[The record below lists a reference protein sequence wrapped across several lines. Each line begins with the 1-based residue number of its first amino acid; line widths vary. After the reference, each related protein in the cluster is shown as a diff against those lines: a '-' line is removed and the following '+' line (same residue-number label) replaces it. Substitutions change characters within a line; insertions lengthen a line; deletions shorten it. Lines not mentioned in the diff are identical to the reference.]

1 MFLNKKYACITLD
14 VEEDYGDRVNEF
26 NIYKDSIDKIEEL
39 KSLYDTLDVPVSA
52 FITTNI
58 LDKYSNMTELVKWL
72 ANDYH
77 CHSDTHNTKS
87 FDSKKEIITC
97 FSKFK
102 EHFGFEPLGYR
113 APKGVLYP
121 GDIKLITDAGFL
133 FSSSLF
139 PSLRVG
145 TFNNLNSPQSPFY
158 YDTGLLEVPFAVVNK
173 IRLIV
178 SLSYQKLFGSA
189 LSQALYKTFGL
200 PNIVIYDSHLH
211 DYIISEK
218 SFAQLPAFMK
228 SIYSVNKYSG
238 NKILV
243 NFVNYLKAEGYS
255 FVTMTDLFS
264 LLKNKGK
271 GGEGYRGTR
280 SAFNQ

>member
-1 MFLNKKYACITLD
+1 MFLNNKYACITLD

-26 NIYKDSIDKIEEL
+26 NIYKDSIDKIEKL
-39 KSLYDTLDVPVSA
+39 KSLYDKLDVPVSA

-58 LDKYSNMTELVKWL
+58 LDKDDKLTEMIKWL
-72 ANDYH
+72 TNDYH
-77 CHSDTHNTKS
+77 CHSHSHNTQS
-87 FDSKKEIITC
+87 FDSENEITTC

-121 GDIKLITDAGFL
+121 GDIKLITDSGFL

-139 PSLRVG
+139 PSIRIG
-145 TFNNLNSPQSPFY
+145 TFNNLKSPQIPFF
-158 YDTGLLEVPFAVVNK
+158 YDTGLLEIPLTVVNT

-178 SLSYQKLFGSA
+178 SLSYQKLLGS
-189 LSQALYKTFGL
+189 SMSHTLYKTFGL
-200 PNIVIYDSHLH
+200 PDIIVYDSHLH

-238 NKILV
+238 NKILI
-243 NFVNYLKAEGYS
+243 NFVDYLKSEGYS
-255 FVTMTDLFS
+255 FITMTKLMS
-264 LLKNKGK
+264 LILNNKG
-271 GGEGYRGTR
+271 
-280 SAFNQ
+280 